1 MARPQKTNDAF
12 LREKLQNMATMLE
25 GLVASR
31 YAPEGKKDKR
41 RDKALEKIQEL
52 RTIDTAIFLLHIT
65 NDMLPY
71 KNNVR
76 AYVAKMLADDGSSVD
91 ELKPP
96 ELEKLTRYI
105 QLFIDIVTES

>member
-1 MARPQKTNDAF
+1 MAESLKTNDAF
-12 LREKLQNMATMLE
+12 LREKLGRFANFLE

-31 YAPEGKKDKR
+31 PKDKR
-41 RDKALEKIQEL
+41 QPAALAKINEL

-76 AYVAKMLADDGSSVD
+76 AYVTKMLADDGSSVD
-91 ELKPP
+91 ELKPD
-96 ELEKLTRYI
+96 EQLKLTRYI
-105 QLFIDIVTES
+105 EMFIAIVS

>member
-1 MARPQKTNDAF
+1 MAEPLKTNDAF
-12 LREKLQNMATMLE
+12 LREKLNNFASFLE

-31 YAPEGKKDKR
+31 PKDKR
-41 RDKALEKIQEL
+41 QPAAMSKINEL
-52 RTIDTAIFLLHIT
+52 RTIDTAVFLLHIT

-71 KNNVR
+71 KNNVK
-76 AYVAKMLADDGSSVD
+76 AYVAKMLEADGSAVD

-96 ELEKLTRYI
+96 ELDKLTRYI

>member
-1 MARPQKTNDAF
+1 MTEPPKTNDAF
-12 LREKLQNMATMLE
+12 LREKLLNFASFLE

-31 YAPEGKKDKR
+31 PKDKR

>member
-1 MARPQKTNDAF
+1 MAESLKTNDAF

-31 YAPEGKKDKR
+31 PKDKR
-41 RDKALEKIQEL
+41 QPAALAKIQEL